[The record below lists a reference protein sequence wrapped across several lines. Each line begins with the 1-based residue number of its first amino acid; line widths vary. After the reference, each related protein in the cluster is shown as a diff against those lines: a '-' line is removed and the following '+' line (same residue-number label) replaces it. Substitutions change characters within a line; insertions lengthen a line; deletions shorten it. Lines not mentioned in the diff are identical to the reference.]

1 MLVEHWPWQKR
12 PDHWPA
18 VGRHDTEAVEAEG
31 AEAEAIAIP
40 VTKPCWPPRYMRRSP
55 ASAEYKD
62 SIALETAMQEAPAV
76 RTKDFHIEADHIAVD
91 RTEPRPVRGLLP
103 LIWRNIRRINLP
115 IEQKPQHQRG
125 QRESQTILPPANRW
139 QQGSTTARQC
149 NSNPTC
155 R

>member
-31 AEAEAIAIP
+31 AEAEDAEAEAIAIP

-62 SIALETAMQEAPAV
+62 SIAPETAMQEAPAV

-91 RTEPRPVRGLLP
+91 RTEPDHTGAAATELD
-103 LIWRNIRRINLP
+103 
-115 IEQKPQHQRG
+115 EHSAHK
-125 QRESQTILPPANRW
+125 SAY
-139 QQGSTTARQC
+139 
-149 NSNPTC
+149 
-155 R
+155 

>member
-18 VGRHDTEAVEAEG
+18 VGRHDTEAVEAEGAEAEG

-62 SIALETAMQEAPAV
+62 SIAPETAMQEAPAV
-76 RTKDFHIEADHIAVD
+76 RTKALHIEADHIAVD
-91 RTEPRPVRGLLP
+91 RTEPDRTEPDHMGADHTEADHTEAADTDL
-103 LIWRNIRRINLP
+103 N
-115 IEQKPQHQRG
+115 EHSAHK
-125 QRESQTILPPANRW
+125 SAY
-139 QQGSTTARQC
+139 
-149 NSNPTC
+149 
-155 R
+155 